1 MNIVSVCFTS
11 PCYCSRSMQYG
22 NQSPIKTQLAVVLKT
37 HMIDTIEITQV
48 SRLRSNRLNTV
59 NECLVNTSIYQVI
72 MYCHV
77 CFVVIDISHHT
88 VLDLVSN
95 MDGVLKH
102 VPSINPD
109 DMHPTPFKPNPSSNP
124 DDIPPTPLKPVPSI
138 NPDNMPPT
146 SCWQQIRKNL
156 VHILCSKYV
165 ACAIIIA
172 IIAVLCVILSTH
184 CKYTIYC

>member
-1 MNIVSVCFTS
+1 
-11 PCYCSRSMQYG
+11 
-22 NQSPIKTQLAVVLKT
+22 
-37 HMIDTIEITQV
+37 
-48 SRLRSNRLNTV
+48 
-59 NECLVNTSIYQVI
+59 

-156 VHILCSKYV
+156 VSYSLQQIRSVCNNYSYYCCPLCYS
-165 ACAIIIA
+165 INT
-172 IIAVLCVILSTH
+172 L
-184 CKYTIYC
+184 